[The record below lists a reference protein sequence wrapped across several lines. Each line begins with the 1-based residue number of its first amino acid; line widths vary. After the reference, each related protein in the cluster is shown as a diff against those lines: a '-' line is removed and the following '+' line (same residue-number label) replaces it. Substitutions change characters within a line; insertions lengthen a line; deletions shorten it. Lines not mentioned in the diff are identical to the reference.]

1 MAKRD
6 GNGSNW
12 LGLPVITVVA
22 RLLCRELTLENEYLR
37 LENRILKEKAQALG
51 RLRFTDEERCSLT
64 AAALALG
71 RAVMQQVV
79 GIVRPETILAWQRR
93 LERRKWDYSVRR
105 RPGRPRTTSEI
116 EALVCRLAR
125 ENAWGY
131 QRIRGE
137 LLKLGIERSKGCI
150 AAILRRQGL
159 PPSRRRAGL
168 TWRQFLARHA
178 QVLLCADLF
187 TQEVWTCT
195 GLRTAY
201 VLFALH
207 LGTRRIVLAEATFCP
222 DGAWLRQMGRNLLMA
237 CEDLRVT
244 PRSVLHGRDPLL
256 VYELDVTLKGAG
268 PEIVRM
274 PFRAPD
280 AEASTSYCTSFST
293 GRGGGG

>member
-1 MAKRD
+1 MQH
-6 GNGSNW
+6 
-12 LGLPVITVVA
+12 VV
-22 RLLCRELTLENEYLR
+22 
-37 LENRILKEKAQALG
+37 
-51 RLRFTDEERCSLT
+51 S
-64 AAALALG
+64 
-71 RAVMQQVV
+71 
-79 GIVRPETILAWQRR
+79 IVRPVTILAWQRR
-93 LERRKWDYSVRR
+93 LERQKWDYSGRR
-105 RPGRPRTTSEI
+105 RPGRPRAAGEI

-137 LLKLGIERSKGCI
+137 LLKLGIRRSKGCI
-150 AAILRRQGL
+150 ANILRRHGV
-159 PPSRRRAGL
+159 PPSPRRDGL

-207 LGTRRIVLAEATFCP
+207 LRTRRIVLAEATLCP

-244 PRSVLHGRDPLL
+244 PRLMLHDRDPLL
-256 VYELDVTLKGAG
+256 VPELDVTLTGAG
-268 PEIVRM
+268 LAIVKT
-274 PFRAPD
+274 PYRAPD
-280 AEASTSYCTSFST
+280 AKASTSYCTSLAM
-293 GRGGGG
+293 